1 MQEILTGVFLGPL
14 QIARVNSTLHANK
27 ITLLIPVRTKD
38 TARFLSIP
46 NDENGQAWQAF
57 PVDIQYD
64 QIMSWFY
71 PTYLRVK
78 EEVDKGG
85 RVFIYCENGNGLSA
99 AMCVALV
106 MDSKLYPPLSPCCSS
121 GTWLMMVDG
130 NIEWRESLCRE
141 NGIAWIFPIGLDLH
155 LKYSPLPSPLIVSN
169 TNLLWKRVH
178 KLLGQKLIHDH
189 QDDGTSMMSTKKN
202 SVTVLTRSASL
213 TGIRLPLSISDCQG
227 TSSTSS
233 RTILR
238 IRSEWDVG

>member
-106 MDSKLYPPLSPCCSS
+106 MDSKLYPPLSPCYSL

-130 NIEWRESLCRE
+130 NIEWRESLYRE

-155 LKYSPLPSPLIVSN
+155 LKYSPLPS
-169 TNLLWKRVH
+169 R
-178 KLLGQKLIHDH
+178 
-189 QDDGTSMMSTKKN
+189 
-202 SVTVLTRSASL
+202 LTFF
-213 TGIRLPLSISDCQG
+213 
-227 TSSTSS
+227 
-233 RTILR
+233 
-238 IRSEWDVG
+238 